1 MINRDLIRTKIVQ
14 LTYAYY
20 VNGNDDQ
27 TNAEKELLF
36 SLSKAHDLYL
46 FMLHFIVSI
55 RDEAEYLWTV
65 NSNRLQREGGEKTS
79 RNFIDNKFILQLKN
93 NSQLNELIEKK
104 KMTWEEDK
112 EVVHKV
118 LQLIEQSEQYKL
130 YQEKPLTTYE
140 DDRNLWKYIY
150 KTIISTNDDIDDA
163 IEELSLYWNDDR
175 FVVDTFVLKT
185 IKRFEEK
192 NGSAQPLLDEYRNV
206 DDKNFAINLFRNA
219 IDNCEE
225 YRGYMQ
231 SVSQNW
237 DISRLSTMDIVLLQ
251 LAIAEMLTF
260 PEIAV
265 QVTIN
270 EFIDLAKMYST
281 PKSSG
286 YINGMLDTIARMLH
300 EKGLMLKPV
309 GRKNL

>member
-225 YRGYMQ
+225 YRGYVQ

-281 PKSSG
+281 PKSSS

>member
-104 KMTWEEDK
+104 KMTWEQDK
-112 EVVHKV
+112 EVIHKV

-150 KTIISTNDDIDDA
+150 KTIISTNDDIDNTL
-163 IEELSLYWNDDR
+163 EELSLYWNDDR

-192 NGSAQPLLDEYRNV
+192 NGSAQPLLDEYRSA

-219 IDNCEE
+219 IDNCDE

-309 GRKNL
+309 GNRKN

>member
-20 VNGNDDQ
+20 VNGSDDQ

-46 FMLHFIVSI
+46 FMLNFIVSI

-65 NSNRLQREGGEKTS
+65 NNNRLQREGGSQTS
-79 RNFIDNKFILQLKN
+79 RNFIDNKFALQLKSN
-93 NSQLNELIEKK
+93 AQLNELIEKK
-104 KMTWEEDK
+104 KVTWDEDK
-112 EVVHKV
+112 EIVRKV
-118 LQLIEQSEQYKL
+118 LRLIEQSEQYNL
-130 YQEKPLTTYE
+130 YLEKEFTSYE

-150 KTIISTNDDIDDA
+150 KTIISTNDDIDDSL
-163 IEELSLYWNDDR
+163 EELSLYWNDDR

-192 NGSAQPLLDEYRNV
+192 KGTAQPLLDEYKSS
-206 DDKNFAINLFRNA
+206 DDQDFAINLFRNA

-231 SVSQNW
+231 EFSQNW
-237 DISRLSTMDIVLLQ
+237 DISRLSTMDVIILQ
-251 LAIAEMLTF
+251 LAIAEMMTF

-270 EFIDLAKMYST
+270 EYIDLAKMYST
-281 PKSSG
+281 PKSSA
-286 YINGMLDTIARMLH
+286 YINGMLDTIAHMLF

-309 GRKNL
+309 GRKKN

>member
-309 GRKNL
+309 GRKN

>member
-1 MINRDLIRTKIVQ
+1 MFLCF
-14 LTYAYY
+14 
-20 VNGNDDQ
+20 
-27 TNAEKELLF
+27 F
-36 SLSKAHDLYL
+36 S
-46 FMLHFIVSI
+46 
-55 RDEAEYLWTV
+55 
-65 NSNRLQREGGEKTS
+65 
-79 RNFIDNKFILQLKN
+79 
-93 NSQLNELIEKK
+93 
-104 KMTWEEDK
+104 
-112 EVVHKV
+112 
-118 LQLIEQSEQYKL
+118 
-130 YQEKPLTTYE
+130 
-140 DDRNLWKYIY
+140 
-150 KTIISTNDDIDDA
+150 IISTNDDIDNTL
-163 IEELSLYWNDDR
+163 EELSLYWNDDR

-192 NGSAQPLLDEYRNV
+192 NGSAQPLLDEYRSA

>member
-150 KTIISTNDDIDDA
+150 KTIISTNDDIDDT